1 MADTDLWALTHRQR
15 AAVADMLD
23 GLSPDQWEQLTL
35 CSGWRVRDLAAH
47 MIATAHTTPR
57 SFLLGLTKAGFHFSV
72 YAERQ
77 VAKRRDQTP
86 GKLVDGL
93 RKTTTMTAHPP
104 GPAQTPLSE
113 ILVHGADIAR
123 PLGVP
128 YAPPEEALVAV
139 AEFYKGAQPLIGAK
153 RRVAGLRLVGTDT
166 DWRTGDGPE
175 VRGPTLSL
183 LLAMA
188 GRHAGLDGL
197 QGDGFGTLL
206 GRMP

>member
-1 MADTDLWALTHRQR
+1 MADTDLWAMTHRQR
-15 AAVADMLD
+15 AAVADLLA
-23 GLSPDQWEQLTL
+23 GLTPDQWEQLTL

-57 SFLLGLTKAGFHFSV
+57 SFLVGLATAGFRFPV

-77 VAKRRDQTP
+77 IAQRRDRTP
-86 GKLVDGL
+86 AQLVDGL

-104 GPAQTPLSE
+104 GPPQTPLSE
-113 ILVHGADIAR
+113 ILVHGADVAR

-128 YAPPEEALVAV
+128 YAPPEEALIAV
-139 AEFYKGAQPLIGAK
+139 AEFYKRAQPLIGAK
-153 RRVAGLRLVGTDT
+153 KRIAGLRLVGTDT
-166 DWRTGDGPE
+166 GWQTGDGPE

-188 GRHAGLDGL
+188 GRRAALDDL

-206 GRMP
+206 SRMP